1 MCRRTVEAKGKKS
14 MGLRASL
21 QGQGQPG
28 ERRKGE
34 DRRGGDEETEEVG
47 AFQGGIL
54 WWLCE

>member
-1 MCRRTVEAKGKKS
+1 